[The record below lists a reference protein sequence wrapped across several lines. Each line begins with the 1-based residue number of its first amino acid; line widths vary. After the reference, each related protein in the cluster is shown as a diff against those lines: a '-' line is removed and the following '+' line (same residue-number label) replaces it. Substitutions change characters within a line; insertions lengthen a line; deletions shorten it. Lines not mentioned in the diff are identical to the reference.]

1 MENKNY
7 KVKITLNVFIAI
19 KTLLE
24 NGATLK
30 ECAKYMKISYATAKY
45 IKAAENYDE
54 YKAILASMAEKQRAR
69 YKNEHQKK
77 EPAPAPE
84 KALEPKAPEKTEPQV
99 QVIEHKQTVTV
110 QATWQMMQEMQKTNK
125 LLEGISNKL
134 AFIVDELCG
143 IGSKGAN

>member
-1 MENKNY
+1 MEKNY
-7 KVKITLNVFIAI
+7 KVKITMNVFIAI

-24 NGATLK
+24 NGASLK

-54 YKAILASMAEKQRAR
+54 YKAILADISARRKEREKKEREA
-69 YKNEHQKK
+69 KK
-77 EPAPAPE
+77 PAAEPAPKLPE
-84 KALEPKAPEKTEPQV
+84 KQEPQV
-99 QVIEHKQTVTV
+99 QVVEHRQTVMV

-125 LLEGISNKL
+125 LLECISNKL

-143 IGSKGAN
+143 TKGGKEVD

>member
-1 MENKNY
+1 MEKSRNFT
-7 KVKITLNVFIAI
+7 KVTLNVFIAV

-30 ECAKYMKISYATAKY
+30 ECAKYMKISLTTVKN
-45 IKAAENYDE
+45 IKASENYDE
-54 YKAILASMAEKQRAR
+54 YRAILAAMADKQRER
-69 YKNEHQKK
+69 YKKEHQKK
-77 EPAPAPE
+77 EPAPAPG
-84 KALEPKAPEKTEPQV
+84 KAPEPKTPEKTEPQV
-99 QVIEHKQTVTV
+99 QVVEHKQTVTV